1 MWSWWIL
8 EYETDNFFQTCLFFW
23 VVWLRVLCCPVW
35 VIAGAGDACDAL
47 CAQYQGSGVTTGKNA
62 DCAAIST
69 LFVTICWPLWTP
81 GQGEEVRR
89 DAGSSRAGNRADN
102 LSIRHHQPR
111 PVVNNMSKTWGIMLY
126 FISGPRPRILI
137 IRICYH
143 CCSTIIS
150 YDSCVKLCYGHNDQN
165 VWIILHYVIWTD
177 FITPNMEVR
186 GPGQE
191 PFV

>member
-1 MWSWWIL
+1 MKLTTFFKLVSFSELCDCVSYVAQSELLL
-8 EYETDNFFQTCLFFW
+8 ELVT
-23 VVWLRVLCCPVW
+23 R
-35 VIAGAGDACDAL
+35 AMHS
-47 CAQYQGSGVTTGKNA
+47 AQYQGSGVTTGKNA

-102 LSIRHHQPR
+102 LGIRHHQPR

-165 VWIILHYVIWTD
+165 V
-177 FITPNMEVR
+177 
-186 GPGQE
+186 
-191 PFV
+191 